1 MTNGCEKFGEGF
13 LGKLNIW
20 AKENCVPFSTSFEL
34 TPFCNFRCV
43 MCYVRLDKEQAEQQ
57 GRLLSA
63 SEWLEI
69 AKDLRDMGTLQID
82 LTGGEVFVYPEFW
95 ELYSELNRMGFLI
108 AVLSNGSLID
118 ESVME
123 KFRLYGMPHSVKLTL
138 YGASDDTYV
147 RVCGS
152 SDGFSKISKAIDLL
166 QSAGVPVTMSATVV
180 RENADDLQAMYRFA
194 AEKGIRL
201 HHSVAVLKPSR
212 GAVNTAES
220 SRLGFLDYSYEYT
233 LEDLENSR
241 YRIPEYPFSMC
252 AGYRKSLFI
261 TWNGHLQLCSFM
273 SRPYVEYSGDI
284 KADFSKL
291 YGLLEQIKN
300 PPECVACE
308 WKEFCQRCPAVLC
321 CESGHPE
328 KIDKN
333 FCETAKQLKLL
344 YDMKRGINYEE

>member
-1 MTNGCEKFGEGF
+1 MTNNCGNFGDGF

-20 AKENCVPFSTSFEL
+20 AKEACVPFSTSFEL

-43 MCYVRLDKEQAEQQ
+43 MCYVRLDKDQAEQQ
-57 GRLLSA
+57 GCLMPA

-69 AKDLRDMGTLQID
+69 ARGLRDMGTLQID

-108 AVLSNGSLID
+108 ALLSNGSLID

-123 KFRLYGMPHSVKLTL
+123 KFRLYGMPYSVKLTL
-138 YGASDDTYV
+138 YGASDETYL

-152 SDGFSKISKAIDLL
+152 PDGFTRISKAIDLL
-166 QSAGVPVTMSATVV
+166 QGAGVPVSMSATIV
-180 RENADDLQAMYRFA
+180 RENADDLQLMHKFS

-212 GAVNTAES
+212 GAVNTAEA

-241 YRIPEYPFSMC
+241 YRVPENPFSMC

-261 TWNGHLQLCSFM
+261 TWNGRLQLCSFM
-273 SRPYVEYSGDI
+273 SRPYVNYSGDI
-284 KADFSKL
+284 KTDFTKL

-300 PPECVACE
+300 PAECAECE

-328 KIDKN
+328 RIDKN
-333 FCETAKQLKLL
+333 FCETAKQIKEL
-344 YDMKRGINYEE
+344 YDRKRGMNYEE